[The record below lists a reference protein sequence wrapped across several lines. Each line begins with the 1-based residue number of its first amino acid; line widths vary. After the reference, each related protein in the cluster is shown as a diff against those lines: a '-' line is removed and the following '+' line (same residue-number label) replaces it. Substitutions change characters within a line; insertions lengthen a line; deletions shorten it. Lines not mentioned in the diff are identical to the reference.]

1 MRISEILV
9 EAISDPVLYH
19 GTKVENIPSI
29 LDAGAIL
36 PSKNGRTSASR
47 DRKRVETTYGEEA
60 YFVLDKRKIATRQQ
74 ITPVDW
80 KYGWEK
86 VGDMTPLDTDVLQ
99 NREDAEESIKGPVK
113 LDAVLEVVL
122 NVTPTLGEIEI
133 GQYVKQHPES
143 LEFHQGML
151 YSDRM
156 DQYKEYAKQF
166 AKLGIKT
173 TFKKY

>member
-9 EAISDPVLYH
+9 EAISDPLLYH

-36 PSKNGRTSASR
+36 PSKNDRTSASR
-47 DRKRVETTYGEEA
+47 DRKRVETTYGKEA
-60 YFVLDKRKIATRQQ
+60 YFVLDKRKIANRQQ

-80 KYGWEK
+80 KYGWK
-86 VGDMTPLDTDVLQ
+86 NVGDNLPLDPDVLQ
-99 NREDAEESIKGPVK
+99 DREDAEESIKGPVK
-113 LDAVLEVVL
+113 LNAVLELVL
-122 NVTPTLGEIEI
+122 NVTPTPGEIEI

-143 LEFHQGML
+143 LEFNRGML
-151 YSDRM
+151 YSDRIN
-156 DQYKEYAKQF
+156 QYKEYAKQF

-173 TFKKY
+173 TLKKY